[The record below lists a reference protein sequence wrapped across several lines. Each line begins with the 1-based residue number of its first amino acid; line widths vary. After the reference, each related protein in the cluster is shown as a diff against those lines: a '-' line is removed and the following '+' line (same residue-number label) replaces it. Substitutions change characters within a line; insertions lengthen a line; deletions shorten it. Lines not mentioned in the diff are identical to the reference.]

1 MPGSTVS
8 RSSSSGYK
16 KRTPN
21 LWKQAYQALNDEE
34 KGRERL
40 HRLNTMLKKQL
51 GKPKIKLRSEE
62 GYEQLLGLIQGK
74 ARQMENSKSTEK
86 IGKVCN
92 NMMIVQDIVAA
103 GANVAGPYVAIPAA
117 ALFLAF
123 SVSLWNW
130 SPAS

>member
-8 RSSSSGYK
+8 RSSSSGSK
-16 KRTPN
+16 KQTPN

-40 HRLNTMLKKQL
+40 HRLNTMLKEKL

-74 ARQMENSKSTEK
+74 ARQMEKSKSTEK

-103 GANVAGPYVAIPAA
+103 GTNVAGPYVAIPAA

-123 SVSLWNW
+123 SVSLWNC
-130 SPAS
+130 SYAS